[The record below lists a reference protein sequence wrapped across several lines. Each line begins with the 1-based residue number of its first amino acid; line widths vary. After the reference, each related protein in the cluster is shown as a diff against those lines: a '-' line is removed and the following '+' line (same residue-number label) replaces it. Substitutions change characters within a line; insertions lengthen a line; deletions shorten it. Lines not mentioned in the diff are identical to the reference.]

1 MTWTLGRW
9 LVLRHAGMPFDW
21 LEELGGDDEL
31 DRAADAVRAAGDAL
45 NFNKMVVG
53 GGHLDISGARRL
65 ARAIEGAEPDPPV
78 KAWNAAVTHYRDTY
92 LRTYR
97 SAEHRLRQLAG
108 RREVCEAVF
117 LSSPEMWHNMW
128 QRYRAAAHRPD
139 DGATP
144 PNAAARRVH
153 RQVYTYL
160 QRFCAKNE
168 TVSHFGPLGYGRLD
182 APKTGLTRDL
192 PVRRHV
198 FITHW
203 AVDELVSAIR
213 LDRQALVHLPVNVVY
228 PERLAAQLPDVA
240 ADLGADSR
248 NRFGDLAAQHGGG
261 RALLR
266 TLGPALREGV
276 VELGP
281 SFAAGRA
288 DEFGQLRQAVDD
300 LAGSGEALAG
310 WAAALFDLEQLRGE
324 FERAAF
330 PDRIG
335 ALSRLED
342 RFTALTGKPARR
354 PGGVYAD
361 RLLVYE
367 ECSSPFHLSL
377 SAEVT
382 ARLTE
387 SLQSALR
394 FSAGFG
400 DLVRQAHQ
408 EQVLARWPAGV
419 DSMGLREYAELLADT
434 GGRRSRFHTAEPL
447 VVGAED
453 DVTTLVPEPQPG
465 PRYALPDVSLAAG
478 SVADLAAG
486 RFRTVV
492 SRVHHHLLLDSWLA
506 VAHPR
511 PHEFAGAANRWIAG
525 YGEPSGLLGV
535 SVSRRNK
542 AFYVYPGEQL
552 ALRPRRAVET
562 EGAGALL
569 PPEALTVRR
578 GRGAVGL
585 YDRGGRPRQLSL
597 PLADLVG
604 HPPLA
609 ALSAP
614 PVLHAPLVPAGEQPR
629 LAPIHIGDALYQRCR
644 CWLPAPDWRRL
655 DPPARYLALRDLAR
669 TNRLPRFAFFRTDR
683 DRKPYLLDTRSVF
696 GAELLVH
703 ATQPGERLQV
713 EPMVPEPDQLWL
725 TDSAGRRYTCELRIL
740 ATTGGGAT
748 GGATWPS

>member
-21 LEELGGDDEL
+21 LEELGGDEEL
-31 DRAADAVRAAGDAL
+31 DQAADAVRAAGDAL
-45 NFNKMVVG
+45 AATQVVAG
-53 GGHLDISGARRL
+53 GRRLDSSGARRL
-65 ARAIEGAEPDPPV
+65 ARAIEDAEPDPPV
-78 KAWNAAVTHYRDTY
+78 KAWNTAVAHYRDTY
-92 LRTYR
+92 LRAYR

-128 QRYRAAAHRPD
+128 QRYCSAGRRPD
-139 DGATP
+139 GAAP

-168 TVSHFGPLGYGRLD
+168 TVSHFGPLGYGKLD
-182 APKTGLTRDL
+182 AARTGLTRGL
-192 PVRRHV
+192 PVRRQV
-198 FITHW
+198 FVTHW
-203 AVDELVSAIR
+203 AVTELVSAIR
-213 LDRQALVHLPVNVVY
+213 RDRRALVHLPVSVVD
-228 PERLAAQLPDVA
+228 PEPLAAELPDLA
-240 ADLGADSR
+240 ADLGTGAR
-248 NRFGDLAAQHGGG
+248 HRFGDLAARHGGG

-266 TLGPALREGV
+266 RLGRALREGV
-276 VELGP
+276 VEFGP

-288 DEFGQLRQAVDD
+288 DEFGKLRQAVDD

-310 WAAALFDLEQLRGE
+310 WAAALSDLERLRGE

-335 ALSRLED
+335 ALSRLEE

-367 ECSSPFHLSL
+367 ECSSPFQLSL
-377 SAEVT
+377 SVAVT

-387 SLQSALR
+387 SLQAALR

-400 DLVRQAHQ
+400 DLVRRAHQ

-419 DSMGLREYAELLADT
+419 DSLGLPEYAELLADT
-434 GGRRSRFHTAEPL
+434 GGRRSRFDPTEPL
-447 VVGAED
+447 VVGDED
-453 DVTTLVPEPQPG
+453 GVTTLVPEPQPG

-486 RFRTVV
+486 RFQTVV
-492 SRVHHHLLLDSWLA
+492 GRVHHHLLLDSWLA

-511 PHEFAGAANRWIAG
+511 PPEFAGAARQWIAG

-535 SVSRRNK
+535 AVSRRNK
-542 AFYVYPGEQL
+542 AFYVYPGEQV

-562 EGAGALL
+562 EGAGSLL

-578 GRGAVGL
+578 GRGTIGL
-585 YDRGGRPRQLSL
+585 YDRAGRPRLLSL

-614 PVLHAPLVPAGEQPR
+614 PVLHAPLVPAGDRRR
-629 LAPIHIGDALYQRCR
+629 LPPIRIGDALYQRR
-644 CWLPAPDWRRL
+644 RWWLPAPDWRRL

-669 TNRLPRFAFFRTDR
+669 TDGWPRFVFFRTDR

-740 ATTGGGAT
+740 ATTT
-748 GGATWPS
+748 GGAAGGAA